1 MPSNAQISGQ
11 EAVRTLPESGGTRTA
26 WTSMSD
32 THTDGSYPQVQA
44 GETGRLNS
52 WKKIAA
58 HFNRDVKTVQR
69 WEHREGMPVHRHVHD
84 KQGSVYAFRSE
95 LDIWWQSRRGKLPDS
110 GDRAR
115 ESLSEPPPAHSPPV
129 SPTAPPTPE
138 TAVAPDAQAT
148 RFMRLIKRPSALAA
162 TIVAVLLLIY
172 AVLKFGYPAENT
184 WRNPLANAT
193 FTRLTDWPG
202 IEQAAEISPDGRW
215 VSFLADHDG
224 HMDVWLTQIGSGS
237 YRNLTRGNRMELV
250 NPLIR
255 TLGFSADGSLVTVW
269 TRSSDG
275 SHPEDIKL
283 MAAPTAEGELRDF
296 LPGVAEVAWSHDGRQ
311 IVYHTTA
318 PGDPLF
324 VRDARG
330 VTHQVYVAPSGV
342 HCHFPLWSKDDAY
355 IYFARGIPPDDWDIW
370 RIHPSGAGLERIT
383 FHDSQVSH
391 PVLLDE
397 RTLVYLASDAQ
408 GSGPWLYALNVEH
421 RVPHRI
427 SVGLERYTSL
437 AASAGGTRLVA
448 TVDDSNSSIWS
459 VPLSPD
465 SGTSGDQRATQPVSL
480 VSATGLSPRTGPNYI
495 LYVSARAGRQGIWK
509 AADGQSRELWSDAHA
524 IIVGG
529 PAVARDGQHIAFT
542 VADGERT
549 ILYAMNS
556 DGGEVRALT
565 RSLDLRGNPAWSP
578 DGRSIVSAVL
588 RDGEPRLMSIFL
600 DNGPPSPLV
609 SEYSID
615 PVWSPDGQFMI
626 YSGADVG
633 TTFALRAVA
642 RDGRP
647 YPIPALILTR
657 GARRVAF
664 SPDARS
670 IVLLR
675 GEVGHKNFWR
685 VDLRTGV
692 ERQITELT
700 PDIAI
705 SDFDVS
711 GDGSVILFDRIQEN
725 SRIAL
730 IERGG

>member
-1 MPSNAQISGQ
+1 MNDI
-11 EAVRTLPESGGTRTA
+11 R
-26 WTSMSD
+26 
-32 THTDGSYPQVQA
+32 TDGARPA
-44 GETGRLNS
+44 GERGRLDS
-52 WKKIAA
+52 WKKIAT
-58 HFNRDVKTVQR
+58 HFNRDVTTVQR
-69 WEHREGMPVHRHVHD
+69 WERRESMPVHRHVHD

-95 LDIWWQSRRGKLPDS
+95 LDAWWESRRGTLPDS
-110 GDRAR
+110 GDSAP
-115 ESLSEPPPAHSPPV
+115 EPCSSPPPVQSPPGLPKV
-129 SPTAPPTPE
+129 PPASE
-138 TAVAPDAQAT
+138 TAADPEVHAT
-148 RFMRLIKRPSALAA
+148 GFNRMIKRPLGMAA
-162 TIVAVLLLIY
+162 TIAALLLLVY
-172 AVLKFGYPAENT
+172 AALRFSYPAGET
-184 WRNPLANAT
+184 SRNPLANAT
-193 FTRLTDWPG
+193 VTRLTDWPG
-202 IEQAAEISPDGRW
+202 IEQAAEISRDGRW
-215 VSFLADHDG
+215 ASFLADHDG
-224 HMDVWLTQIGSGS
+224 HMDAWLTQIGSGS
-237 YRNLTRGNRMELV
+237 YRNLTRGDRIELV
-250 NPLIR
+250 NPSIR

-275 SHPEDIKL
+275 SHSEDIKL
-283 MAAPTAEGELRDF
+283 LATPTAGGELRDF
-296 LPGVAEVAWSHDGRQ
+296 LLGAAEVAWSHDGKQ

-330 VTHQVYVAPSGV
+330 VTLRIYVAPPGV

-383 FHDSQVSH
+383 FHDSRVSH

-397 RTLVYLASDAQ
+397 RTLVYLASDPH
-408 GSGPWLYALNVEH
+408 GSGPWLYALDIEQ

-427 SVGLERYTSL
+427 SFGLEHYTSL

-448 TVDDSNSSIWS
+448 TVDESHSSIWS
-459 VPLSPD
+459 APLKLDPGA
-465 SGTSGDQRATQPVSL
+465 SGGQHATQPVSL

-495 LYVSARAGRQGIWK
+495 LYVSARAGRQGIWRT
-509 AADGQSRELWSDAHA
+509 ADGQSRELWRDAHA
-524 IIVGG
+524 IIVGA
-529 PAVARDGQHIAFT
+529 PAVARDGRHIAFT

-549 ILYAMNS
+549 TLYTMDS
-556 DGGEVRALT
+556 DGKEVRALA
-565 RSLDLRGNPAWSP
+565 RSLNLRGNPAWAP

-588 RDGEPRLMSIFL
+588 RDGEPRLMSIYL
-600 DNGPPSPLV
+600 DNSPPSLLV

-615 PVWSPDGQFMI
+615 PVWSPDGQFLI

-633 TTFALRAVA
+633 TTFPLRAVA

-664 SPDARS
+664 RPDGDS

-675 GEVGHKNFWR
+675 GDVGHKNFWV
-685 VDLRTGV
+685 VDLRTGA
-692 ERQITELT
+692 ERQVTELV

-705 SDFDVS
+705 SDFDLS
-711 GDGSVILFDRIQEN
+711 RDGSAVLFDRTQES